1 MSMRNRLIPL
11 TAVVA
16 WLLLGAIG
24 IRAWA
29 ADVPGLDELGFEMGG
44 AAWRSW
50 GDGDLRDE
58 YFGVKAHEGSF
69 FLRLWS
75 RSGWYQD
82 FTTQKGASYSA
93 TVFVSSAKTDAL
105 WGDAFAEVKLEWRSR
120 ADGDV
125 EVGTSA
131 SVKFDLVGKAG
142 MTIPVGE
149 WTKISLP
156 PVKAPPNATHGR
168 VLLTIYTEG
177 GKKGG
182 GCALFDDV
190 SLSQMP

>member
-1 MSMRNRLIPL
+1 MNVRKRLITQ
-11 TAVVA
+11 TAVAV
-16 WLLLGAIG
+16 LLFAGG
-24 IRAWA
+24 VWIRAWA
-29 ADVPGLDELGFEMGG
+29 ADVPGFDEPGFEKGG

-50 GDGDLRDE
+50 GDGDFRDE
-58 YFGVKAHEGSF
+58 YFGVKAHDGSF

-82 FTTQKGASYSA
+82 FTSQKGAIYSVA
-93 TVFVSSAKTDAL
+93 VFVSSAKTDAL
-105 WGDAFAEVKLEWRSR
+105 WGDAFGEVKVEWRSK

-125 EVGTSA
+125 EVGTSTSA
-131 SVKFDLVGKAG
+131 RFDLVGKAG

-149 WTKISLP
+149 WTRISLP
-156 PVKAPPNATHGR
+156 PVKAPAGATHGR

-190 SLSQMP
+190 SISQTP